1 MKSIFL
7 IAVSAAL
14 LSACAASGPKTAW
27 GKPGVTKVEYVTDLG
42 TCTAQAAMT
51 QSKDGNSEVAG
62 GLSGQNSN
70 ANNGMK
76 DANRPSGPPPAAGGG
91 SSAGAAAPIGGS
103 IYRDSAPQDVV
114 NRAANQQQ
122 QAEIVASH
130 AKANAMKSC
139 YVERGYKEFKLTPEQ
154 RAKLS
159 TMQVGS
165 NEYLQYL
172 STIGADPAVVNAQA
186 TK

>member
-42 TCTAQAAMT
+42 TCTAAAAMT
-51 QSKDGNSEVAG
+51 QGSGGNSEVAG
-62 GLSGQNSN
+62 GMHGQNNS
-70 ANNGMK
+70 ADNGLK
-76 DANRPSGPPPAAGGG
+76 QQNTGQPVGT
-91 SSAGAAAPIGGS
+91 SSPGAAAPIGGS
-103 IYRDSAPQDVV
+103 MYRDSAPPDVV

-122 QAEIVASH
+122 QAEIIASH
-130 AKANAMKSC
+130 AKANALKSC
-139 YVERGYKEFKLTPEQ
+139 YAEHGYKEFTLNAEQ
-154 RAKLS
+154 RAKLA

-186 TK
+186 IK

>member
-27 GKPGVTKVEYVTDLG
+27 GKPGVSKVEYVTDLG

-51 QSKDGNSEVAG
+51 QGSGGTSEVAG
-62 GLSGQNSN
+62 GMHGQNNS
-70 ANNGMK
+70 ADNGLK
-76 DANRPSGPPPAAGGG
+76 QQNTGQPAGG
-91 SSAGAAAPIGGS
+91 SAPSAGSAAPIGGS
-103 IYRDSAPQDVV
+103 MYRDSAPPDVV

-130 AKANAMKSC
+130 AKANALKSC
-139 YVERGYKEFKLTPEQ
+139 YAGLGYKEFTLTPEQ
-154 RAKLS
+154 RAKLA

-186 TK
+186 AK

>member
-7 IAVSAAL
+7 IGVSAAL
-14 LSACAASGPKTAW
+14 LCACAASGPKTAW

-51 QSKDGNSEVAG
+51 QGSGGNSEIAG
-62 GLSGQNSN
+62 GLSGQNNS

-76 DANRPSGPPPAAGGG
+76 DANRPSGPPPASGGG

-103 IYRDSAPQDVV
+103 MYRDSAPPDVV

-122 QAEIVASH
+122 AAEIAASR

-139 YVERGYKEFKLTPEQ
+139 YVQRGYKEFTLTAEQ
-154 RAKLS
+154 RAKLGS
-159 TMQVGS
+159 MQTGS

-172 STIGADPAVVNAQA
+172 AEIGADASIVNGQPA
-186 TK
+186 K

>member
-27 GKPGVTKVEYVTDLG
+27 GKPGVSKVEYVTDLG

-51 QSKDGNSEVAG
+51 QGSGGNSEVAG
-62 GLSGQNSN
+62 GMHGQNNS
-70 ANNGMK
+70 ADNGLK
-76 DANRPSGPPPAAGGG
+76 QQNTGQPAGG
-91 SSAGAAAPIGGS
+91 SSPGSAAPIGGS
-103 IYRDSAPQDVV
+103 MYRDSAPPDVV

-130 AKANAMKSC
+130 AKANALKSC
-139 YVERGYKEFKLTPEQ
+139 YAGLGYKEFTLTPEQ
-154 RAKLS
+154 RAKLA

-172 STIGADPAVVNAQA
+172 STIGADPAVVNAQSA
-186 TK
+186 K